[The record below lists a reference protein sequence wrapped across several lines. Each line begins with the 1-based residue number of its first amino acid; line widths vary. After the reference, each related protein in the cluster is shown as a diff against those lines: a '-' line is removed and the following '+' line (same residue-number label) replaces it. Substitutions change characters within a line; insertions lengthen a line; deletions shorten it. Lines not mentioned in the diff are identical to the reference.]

1 MHVEQAVYTSVRARR
16 LSGYQLAATSP
27 GVTAE
32 EARELARW
40 GPAHDSLN
48 NDEAPECVNF
58 HRLASGNFC
67 ISRTVAAGTEPSGRG
82 QRIYTQSLL
91 VSPRDFS
98 AFDNHPLRLLDVAGV
113 CGALQVWDDVPE
125 QLDALHLFAADFE
138 CDLRRLENLVEQ
150 VTADG
155 LAQLLDHAMS
165 LDRLGILSPAPAIDV
180 LYGLLSLMPSSY
192 RSDLSF
198 TSGLRYSARRPFRII
213 FLPKDVHSRR
223 RLVRSAGCREL
234 DLTLGRV
241 AAQPVEHGWARL
253 IADLFRLQRLTDL
266 PDVMN
271 AVRLASTIDLE
282 RAAQQMRQ
290 RLQLAD
296 DQVVV

>member
-16 LSGYQLAATSP
+16 LSGYQLAATSA
-27 GVTAE
+27 GVTLE
-32 EARELARW
+32 DARELARW

-48 NDEAPECVNF
+48 DDAAPESVNF

-91 VSPRDFS
+91 ISPRDFS
-98 AFDNHPLRLLDVAGV
+98 VFDYHPFRLLNVADV
-113 CGALQVWDDVPE
+113 CGALQVWDEVPE
-125 QLDALHLFAADFE
+125 QLDTVHLFAADFH

-155 LAQLLDHAMS
+155 LAQLLAHAVS
-165 LDRLGILSPAPAIDV
+165 LDRLGILSPAPATDV
-180 LYGLLSLMPSSY
+180 LYCLLSLMPSSY

-213 FLPKDVHSRR
+213 FLPKDVHARR
-223 RLVRSAGCREL
+223 RLVRSAACREV
-234 DLTLGRV
+234 DLTSGRD
-241 AAQPVEHGWARL
+241 AAQPVSHGWARL
-253 IADLFRLQRLTDL
+253 IADLFRLQRLADL
-266 PDVMN
+266 PDVMH
-271 AVRLASTIDLE
+271 AVRLASTVDLE
-282 RAAQQMRQ
+282 NAAQQLRQ
-290 RLQLAD
+290 RLQLTD
-296 DQVVV
+296 DKVIV